1 MRFSRIPAFAFAV
14 FAFAGLA
21 TAQTSD
27 SSAAEAD
34 DNKPAVEA
42 IPAAEQEAMDAE
54 CAFIMALID
63 ANMPDLA
70 APVIAKARENWPV
83 LSARLEV
90 LEQQGHLRLGHFDE
104 VKAVLAKKK
113 KGSPEYWA
121 LTIAMANAYYAR
133 QKLPECR
140 KLYGEFFKG
149 VPVPTKELM
158 SFYQE
163 AAYTCQGIFF

>member
-1 MRFSRIPAFAFAV
+1 MRPMRFSRFPVFAFAAFAFAGFV
-14 FAFAGLA
+14 S
-21 TAQTSD
+21 AQEAAP
-27 SSAAEAD
+27 AAE

-70 APVIAKARENWPV
+70 TSVIAKAREKWPV

-104 VKAVLAKKK
+104 VKAVLAKKQI
-113 KGSPEYWA
+113 GRAS
-121 LTIAMANAYYAR
+121 
-133 QKLPECR
+133 CR
-140 KLYGEFFKG
+140 ER
-149 VPVPTKELM
+149 VCNDV
-158 SFYQE
+158 
-163 AAYTCQGIFF
+163 

>member
-1 MRFSRIPAFAFAV
+1 MRPMRFSRFPVFAFAAFAFAG
-14 FAFAGLA
+14 FAS
-21 TAQTSD
+21 AQT
-27 SSAAEAD
+27 AASGAAAAD

-70 APVIAKARENWPV
+70 APVIAKAREKWPV

-104 VKAVLAKKK
+104 VKAVLD
-113 KGSPEYWA
+113 
-121 LTIAMANAYYAR
+121 YYN
-133 QKLPECR
+133 
-140 KLYGEFFKG
+140 
-149 VPVPTKELM
+149 EL
-158 SFYQE
+158 E
-163 AAYTCQGIFF
+163 AAGSKVRGNEISEEDIAEISEEESGGTE